1 MKKYNYHKLS
11 EHNTSGIPPGGYDPS
26 GNGFYEISYLLG
38 YGFAWISNYIGTH
51 SQTYGL
57 AFK

>member
-1 MKKYNYHKLS
+1 MKKNNYKILTERS
-11 EHNTSGIPPGGYDPS
+11 TSGIPPGGYDPD
-26 GNGFYEISYLLG
+26 GNGYYKLSYLLG
-38 YGFAWISNYIGTH
+38 YGFAWISNYIGQH